1 MTPHEALLL
10 ELDRLWKVG
19 DSSKIRVR
27 ILGSMALMLQT
38 DYERGTK
45 DGDILYAE
53 PIDARVK
60 ERLLAL
66 GGQGTPLA
74 RRHRI
79 YLDVV
84 SRGILMLP
92 AQPQFLPLPTLSA
105 QLTHFEVEVLS
116 IPDVVI
122 SKLKPFR
129 PSDIADIAAMIL
141 RGHMTHDQFV
151 ALFRSAVDRF
161 ADSATGTAKLPK
173 IVENFHQ
180 IERDHFGVEETPIE
194 LPPWVDEG

>member
-1 MTPHEALLL
+1 MTPPEALLL
-10 ELDRLWKVG
+10 ELDRLWKAE
-19 DSSKIRVR
+19 DTPRIRIR

-38 DYERGTK
+38 DYQRGTK
-45 DGDILYAE
+45 DGDLLYAE

-92 AQPQFLPLPTLSA
+92 AQPLFVPLPALSA
-105 QLTHFEVEVLS
+105 QLTHFEVEALS
-116 IPDVVI
+116 VPDVVI
-122 SKLKPFR
+122 TKLKPFR
-129 PSDIADIAAMIL
+129 PTDIADIAAMIL
-141 RGHMTHDQFV
+141 RGHVTHDQFV
-151 ALFRSAVDRF
+151 TLFRSAVERF
-161 ADSATGTAKLPK
+161 ADGATGGEKLPK
-173 IVENFHQ
+173 IVANFHQ
-180 IERDHFGVEETPIE
+180 IERDQFGVEETDIE